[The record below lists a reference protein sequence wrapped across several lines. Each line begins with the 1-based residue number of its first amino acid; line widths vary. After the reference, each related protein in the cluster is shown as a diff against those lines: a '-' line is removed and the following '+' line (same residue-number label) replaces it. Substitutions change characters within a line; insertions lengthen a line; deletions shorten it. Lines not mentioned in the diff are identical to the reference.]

1 MAVLC
6 WRSYKRRRRGN
17 THTHTLWIRERD
29 LASTST
35 FFVFFFFKWPFSKQH
50 KKKGG
55 KTLWHFRI
63 VFCVVHIVVSL
74 ENSVLVPSAKQRN
87 KWSNKTLPSFTVC
100 VYLCGVWVCIYS
112 TRCDKKNVRC
122 VRDFSIWISRD
133 SLRKKKR
140 IWESWQNKKK
150 TWKYT
155 CRTHIILKARVLGV

>member
-17 THTHTLWIRERD
+17 THTHTLNQRERPCIHEHVFCF
-29 LASTST
+29 L
-35 FFVFFFFKWPFSKQH
+35 FFQVAIFEATQ

-112 TRCDKKNVRC
+112 TRCDKKKRVVCPGFFYLDIAR
-122 VRDFSIWISRD
+122 FSSK
-133 SLRKKKR
+133 KKKR

-150 TWKYT
+150 KLENTLAEPT
-155 CRTHIILKARVLGV
+155 SS